1 VEAEAADGE
10 VALSVPGG
18 AFDEARSEE
27 EVQPGEGQYIRDA
40 SPVVSAGGGTFAP
53 EPGRAIFAPDGPG
66 GIAGEAAVSSEPSP
80 VPDSAVVQSPAGQT
94 GRVGDTLP
102 AEPALQE
109 GLFATEARVRAASS
123 TMTRTVSEG
132 GTLTQAMDS
141 LGLSQGE
148 ATRVLETLTREGAL
162 AELRQGGNITVVRAP
177 EHRGGAIERI
187 EFQGGGQVRPATLIP
202 GGPNGFMY
210 FSSAAP
216 RLDLQIAFRGT
227 VKEAGGFLEAFM
239 EAGLSAEAAKE
250 LADLLNTQVD
260 FLSDVRAGDS
270 FQLLYR
276 SSWEEERLMDEPVL
290 LMISVVNLDRKLE
303 FFRRDG
309 RRGAGAFYDMEFRS
323 VKKPFLVS
331 PLQYNLV
338 APLFPDAERLTIPK
352 SESGGTVR
360 YGAPQGLPVVAVA
373 SGTVRFAG
381 RRGTFGNLIV
391 VSHDEGG
398 YETFYAHLS
407 GFAPGIES
415 GARVAEGQVIG
426 KVGMTGAT
434 LGPVLDYRL
443 YRGGQSLDLRQEL
456 SELRGDMLDVDLRA
470 DFAELVG
477 RRRMALHNL
486 LALEAL

>member
-1 VEAEAADGE
+1 MPGDAGPELSGSPADSEGSGS
-10 VALSVPGG
+10 L
-18 AFDEARSEE
+18 AR
-27 EVQPGEGQYIRDA
+27 
-40 SPVVSAGGGTFAP
+40 
-53 EPGRAIFAPDGPG
+53 EPGRGIFAPDGPG
-66 GIAGEAAVSSEPSP
+66 GIPGEAAVSPRTASSRRAQAPAPLS
-80 VPDSAVVQSPAGQT
+80 DAVRG
-94 GRVGDTLP
+94 GDPLP

-109 GLFATEARVRAASS
+109 GLFATEARVRAASLV
-123 TMTRTVSEG
+123 TTRTVSEG
-132 GTLTQAMDS
+132 GTLTQALDS
-141 LGLSQGE
+141 LGLSQDESNRALE
-148 ATRVLETLTREGAL
+148 AMTREGAL
-162 AELRQGGNITVVRAP
+162 ADLRRGGTVTVVRAP
-177 EHRGGAIERI
+177 EHRGGTIERI
-187 EFQGGGQVRPATLIP
+187 EFQGGGQVRPVTLIP
-202 GGPNGFMY
+202 GGPNGFMF

-216 RLDLQIAFRGT
+216 KLDLQIAFRGT
-227 VKEAGGFLEAFM
+227 VREAGGFLEAFTD
-239 EAGLSAEAAKE
+239 AGLSAEAATE
-250 LADLLNTQVD
+250 LADLLSTQID

-276 SSWEEERLMDEPVL
+276 SSWEEERLMDDPVL

-338 APLFPDAERLTIPK
+338 APLFPDAERLSIPK
-352 SESGGTVR
+352 SESGGNVR
-360 YGAPQGLPVVAVA
+360 YGAPQGVPVVAVA
-373 SGTVRFAG
+373 SGTVRFTG
-381 RRGTFGNLIV
+381 RRGGFGNLVV

-407 GFAPGIES
+407 GFAPGIET
-415 GARVAEGQVIG
+415 GARIREGQVIG

-434 LGPVLDYRL
+434 LGPVLDFRL

-456 SELRGDMLDVDLRA
+456 SELRGDMLDVELRA

-477 RRRMALHNL
+477 RRRVALHNL